1 MKKRIFTILI
11 LVLITIC
18 TNAQNNDLLIG
29 KWVFKE
35 AYNKE
40 KIDRAGLEML
50 NSEVINKMTF
60 NFMKNGKFEAYMMG
74 ETEQGN
80 WALSKDSKKIYLFV
94 SGENSG
100 PELEILK
107 LTKTELALKLGFGEF
122 LMKKTYRKGN
132 AKYKKKKTIKK
143 LLSTEVNPHKN
154 IEINESEL
162 IPFELIEEIPITSDC
177 DPSLNKEK
185 LRDCVQKSI
194 VMHVNRKFNANLASD
209 LGLAPGVH
217 SIITTFVIEENGEI
231 VNVNSEGSHQ
241 KLNDEAARVI
251 SILPIM
257 KPGMKDGK
265 TINVKYTFPIKFK
278 VE

>member
-1 MKKRIFTILI
+1 MTII
-11 LVLITIC
+11 V
-18 TNAQNNDLLIG
+18 NAQNNDLIIG
-29 KWVFKE
+29 KWIFKD
-35 AYNKE
+35 AFNKE
-40 KIDRAGLEML
+40 NIDKEGLEFMK
-50 NSEVINKMTF
+50 SEVIKKMTF
-60 NFMKNGKFEAYMMG
+60 DFDKNGMFEAYMMG
-74 ETEQGN
+74 EIERGK
-80 WALSKDSKKIYLFV
+80 WKLSQDSKKIIMYI
-94 SGENSG
+94 SEG
-100 PELEILK
+100 PPAEFTILK
-107 LTKTELALKLGFGEF
+107 LTKNELALKLGLGEF
-122 LMKKTYRKGN
+122 LMIKTYSNRN
-132 AKYKKKKTIKK
+132 AKYKKDKTNKK
-143 LLSTEVNPHKN
+143 LLTVEVNPHKN

-177 DPSLNKEK
+177 DSSLNKEK

-194 VMHVNRKFNANLASD
+194 VMHVNQKFNANLASD

-217 SIITTFVIEENGEI
+217 SIITTFVIDENGEI

-265 TINVKYTFPIKFK
+265 TTNVKYTFPIKFK